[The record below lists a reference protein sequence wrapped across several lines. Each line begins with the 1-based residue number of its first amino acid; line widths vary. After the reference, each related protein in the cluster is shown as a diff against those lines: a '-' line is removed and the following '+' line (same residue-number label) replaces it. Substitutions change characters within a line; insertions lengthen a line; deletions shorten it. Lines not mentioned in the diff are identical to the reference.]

1 MQTIDEVK
9 EHCRFVGEGIEKMV
23 ADDEDINAQFEGT
36 QIIRFKVEKDGNDVK
51 VVGGEMDGD
60 DSHVVISESGVT
72 KEYMG
77 QIVGHPF
84 DAETRFAL
92 IEFFTTCYYS

>member
-36 QIIRFKVEKDGNDVK
+36 QIIRFKVEKDGNDVSSAARWMATIRTLSFPK
-51 VVGGEMDGD
+51 AA
-60 DSHVVISESGVT
+60 SRRST
-72 KEYMG
+72 W
-77 QIVGHPF
+77 
-84 DAETRFAL
+84 AR
-92 IEFFTTCYYS
+92 